1 MERVSPDR
9 LGVDSR
15 VAAANAAN
23 THHAV
28 YFEASDWSLGRS
40 NWSASQPGSLISLP
54 LPRML
59 GGLLRATDC
68 L

>member
-1 MERVSPDR
+1 MERVEPDR

-40 NWSASQPGSLISLP
+40 NWSASQPGKFDQPASP
-54 LPRML
+54 AM
-59 GGLLRATDC
+59 
-68 L
+68 